1 MASIA
6 NPILATAANPNW
18 TSLLPGRN
26 PTGSQGSG
34 VSSVPSTGSSS
45 GQNPI
50 LPPPNL
56 PPGAPAPNPYGGGA
70 IPAFGAN
77 TGGYTPTSLVP
88 GGTGLLP
95 GSTSGTSGTPLGGS
109 FGNLTGSVGSFGN
122 LSQSSLKSLSKDL
135 TRTYGAGVAQAIMD
149 FLAGGAGFNQGAINN
164 LFAALQ
170 PGIER
175 GTESLAEQFSTSG
188 NRFGSGAQIGIA
200 DYLSQVQLNEG
211 QLETQMYEQ
220 SVNDYISTLL
230 DVSGANSKRK
240 ASSPGFLDSLTSA
253 LPLIGGGAQGA
264 SSLISKFFPNAD
276 TSILDTIGTFT
287 LGG

>member
-6 NPILATAANPNW
+6 NPILASAYNPNW

-50 LPPPNL
+50 LPPTNL

-70 IPAFGAN
+70 IPSFGAN
-77 TGGYTPTSLVP
+77 SGGGYSPTSLVP

-95 GSTSGTSGTPLGGS
+95 GSTSGTAGTPLGGS

-149 FLAGGAGFNQGAINN
+149 FLAGGAGFNQDAINN

-200 DYLSQVQLNEG
+200 DFLSQVQLNEG

-220 SVNDYISTLL
+220 SVQNYINTLMG
-230 DVSGANSKRK
+230 VSGANSQRK
-240 ASSPGFLDSLTSA
+240 ANSPGFMDTLSGL
-253 LPLIGGGAQGA
+253 LPIISGGAGA
-264 SSLISKFFPNAD
+264 ASAAGVGG
-276 TSILDTIGTFT
+276 TAGSILDVIAG
-287 LGG
+287 LGA

>member
-1 MASIA
+1 MASIG
-6 NPILATAANPNW
+6 NPVLAMQDSNW

-26 PTGSQGSG
+26 PTGSTGTG

-50 LPPPNL
+50 LPPANL
-56 PPGAPAPNPYGGGA
+56 PIGAPSPNPYGGGV
-70 IPAFGAN
+70 IPSFGAN
-77 TGGYTPTSLVP
+77 SGGGYSPTSL
-88 GGTGLLP
+88 LP
-95 GSTSGTSGTPLGGS
+95 ASGTPGGTPLGGS
-109 FGNLTGSVGSFGN
+109 FGNLTGAIGGFGN
-122 LSQSSLKSLSKDL
+122 LSLSSQQSLAKGLAK
-135 TRTYGAGVAQAIMD
+135 TYGAGTAQAIMD
-149 FLAGGAGFNQGAINN
+149 FLAGGAGFNQDAINN

-220 SVNDYISTLL
+220 SISNYINTLM
-230 DVSGANSKRK
+230 GAADKNAGRI
-240 ASSPGFLDSLTSA
+240 ASSPSFMDTLGSLLPAISGAAGAASA
-253 LPLIGGGAQGA
+253 GGVGGTAG
-264 SSLISKFFPNAD
+264 
-276 TSILDTIGTFT
+276 TILDVIAG
-287 LGG
+287 LA